1 MFIAFFISVFAAA
14 HVAAEI
20 PSYIHVCNYNDPKL
34 IQCILDNVE
43 NLKHKICEGIPELDI
58 PANDPMMI
66 DKLTLVD
73 SHNTQMFM
81 RNINITGLCDYVIK
95 QFSFDIDK
103 NHFDVELVFNK
114 IKMNGTYDINLRIL
128 VPIKQGGDV
137 YITTDNVEATVN
149 MDMKVVNNRGK
160 RYLYMSKMKINID
173 IKDYDATYNLQGS
186 ELNRLQEIIDNF
198 IGNNKEEIIKVFKP
212 ALEKTVSQI
221 VLSVANDIVKHFTY
235 EELFPGRP

>member
-1 MFIAFFISVFAAA
+1 
-14 HVAAEI
+14 
-20 PSYIHVCNYNDPKL
+20 
-34 IQCILDNVE
+34 
-43 NLKHKICEGIPELDI
+43 
-58 PANDPMMI
+58 
-66 DKLTLVD
+66 
-73 SHNTQMFM
+73 
-81 RNINITGLCDYVIK
+81 
-95 QFSFDIDK
+95 
-103 NHFDVELVFNK
+103 
-114 IKMNGTYDINLRIL
+114 
-128 VPIKQGGDV
+128 
-137 YITTDNVEATVN
+137 